1 MGLKIGFSREDQKTC
16 DGVRKWDVEEDFW
29 PERDEVTGEWRELH
43 IAKGHDLYCSPD
55 IITRV
60 IKRWK
65 MRWARHVARMV
76 GRDCIRGFIERI
88 LKKILGRQRN
98 R

>member
-16 DGVRKWDVEEDFW
+16 DGVRKWGVEEDFW

-55 IITRV
+55 IITRSDQTMEDEMGEACGPYGG
-60 IKRWK
+60 KRLHTW
-65 MRWARHVARMV
+65 VY
-76 GRDCIRGFIERI
+76 
-88 LKKILGRQRN
+88 
-98 R
+98 

>member
-1 MGLKIGFSREDQKTC
+1 MKTRKLAMVLEN
-16 DGVRKWDVEEDFW
+16 GVLRKTLW
-29 PERDEVTGEWRELH
+29 PERNEVTGEWRELH

-65 MRWARHVARMV
+65 MSLARHVARV
-76 GRDCIRGFIERI
+76 EGRDCIHGFVERI
-88 LKKILGRQRN
+88 
-98 R
+98 